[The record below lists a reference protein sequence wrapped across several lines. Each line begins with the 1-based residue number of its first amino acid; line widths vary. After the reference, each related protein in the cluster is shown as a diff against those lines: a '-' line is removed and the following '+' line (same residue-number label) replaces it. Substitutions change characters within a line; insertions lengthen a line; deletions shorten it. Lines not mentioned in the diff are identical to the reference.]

1 LIVPAVRKYP
11 SIRFLNIVVGLL
23 SVLSVVLDLR
33 PSEKSGAN
41 RGKDLVA
48 PLISPLCHG
57 AKCVETTN
65 LHHPSNKSTRSP
77 LPLPT
82 GLLTRIAAQFRHIRN
97 SPRDMYR
104 AIFSSPPQ
112 QQPTSQ
118 ASPGH
123 KTTTH
128 KQPPD
133 TGSESASFSPAFLAL
148 STAINKRLAEEQ
160 LHPYLYLEPK
170 ESSTTV
176 VVSSSGI
183 LPLS

>member
-1 LIVPAVRKYP
+1 MIVPAAGKYP

-33 PSEKSGAN
+33 PSEKSGAS
-41 RGKDLVA
+41 RGKDLLA
-48 PLISPLCHG
+48 PLMSLLCHG

-82 GLLTRIAAQFRHIRN
+82 GLLTRIAAQFHQIGN
-97 SPRDMYR
+97 SPCDIVPY
-104 AIFSSPPQ
+104 FSSTPQ

-133 TGSESASFSPAFLAL
+133 LRSESASFSPAFLAL
-148 STAINKRLAEEQ
+148 LTAINQRLPEEQ
-160 LHPYLYLEPK
+160 LHPYLYLEPTD
-170 ESSTTV
+170 SSTTV